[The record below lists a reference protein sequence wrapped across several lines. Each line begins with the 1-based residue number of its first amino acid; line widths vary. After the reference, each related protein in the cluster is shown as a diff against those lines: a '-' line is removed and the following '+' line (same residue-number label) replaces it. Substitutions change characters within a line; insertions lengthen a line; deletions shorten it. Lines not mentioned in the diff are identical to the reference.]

1 MRGRKPLPTNL
12 KVLKGTLR
20 KDRLLN
26 EPQPEICIPDPPS
39 VLDEIALEEWH
50 SISVL
55 LYEQGLLTELDR
67 AMLAGYCTTFSR
79 WVKAE
84 AALKKSAMLI
94 KTSKN
99 SLVQNPLISISNKSM
114 ELMHMFLSEFGMSPS
129 SRTRINVLTKAKSS
143 RFKILD
149 EM

>member
-1 MRGRKPLPTNL
+1 M
-12 KVLKGTLR
+12 
-20 KDRLLN
+20 
-26 EPQPEICIPDPPS
+26 CIPDPPS
-39 VLDEIALEEWH
+39 VLDEIALEEWQ

-67 AMLAGYCTTFSR
+67 AALAGYCTAFSL
-79 WVKAE
+79 WVKAN
-84 AALKKSAMLI
+84 AVLRKSALLV

-114 ELMHMFLSEFGMSPS
+114 ELMHMFMSEFGMSPS
-129 SRTRINVLTKAKSS
+129 SRTRINVLSKAKNN
-143 RFKILD
+143 RFKMLD